1 MAHVQLTTDTKN
13 FQIDQVTSVIATVPN
28 KIPTTTL
35 PASGS
40 GSVVIGSTLNYMKV
54 KVVADT
60 ASIVNT
66 ITVTGWSYM
75 SSSGVYV
82 PQTLCA
88 VQCTPSTTS
97 QVGQGVVYPGASD
110 ATVYETATYVKSIGD
125 AKVYN
130 APAAD
135 SNGGFFLVDL
145 LGCAYIDLHASSASG
160 SAQVIWLLTS
170 GL

>member
-1 MAHVQLTTDTKN
+1 MAQVQLTTDTKN
-13 FQIDQVTSVIATVPN
+13 FQISQLTSQITTVPN
-28 KIPTTTL
+28 RIPTTTQ
-35 PASGS
+35 PANAT
-40 GSVVIGSTLNYMKV
+40 GSVIIGSSLNYLKV

-60 ASIVNT
+60 AIIVNT

-75 SSSGVYV
+75 SSQGIYI

-88 VQCTPSTTS
+88 VQCTPSTAS
-97 QVGQGVVYPGASD
+97 QSNLLYPGAADS
-110 ATVYETATYVKSIGD
+110 TVFETATYVKSIGD

-130 APAAD
+130 APATD

-145 LGCAYIDLHASSASG
+145 LGCAYIEFHGSSASG
-160 SAQVIWLLTS
+160 TAQVIWLLTS

>member
-1 MAHVQLTTDTKN
+1 MAQVQLTTDTKN
-13 FQIDQVTSVIATVPN
+13 FQISQLTSQVATVPN
-28 KIPTTTL
+28 RVPTVTKPVDAT
-35 PASGS
+35 
-40 GSVVIGSTLNYMKV
+40 GSVVIGSSLNYLKV

-60 ASIVNT
+60 ATIVNT

-75 SSSGVYV
+75 SSAGAYI

-88 VQCTPSTTS
+88 VQCTPSTAS
-97 QVGQGVVYPGASD
+97 QVGQGVVYPGGAD
-110 ATVYETATYVKSIGD
+110 ATVFETATYVKSIGD

-145 LGCAYIDLHASSASG
+145 LGCAYIEFHGSSASG